1 MGKTILIIAI
11 LIETIFTE
19 YCMKTKD
26 NQNRIRSW
34 LRISSFLLFIALAL
48 ISIIEWSFR
57 WYSLFALLLVLA
69 VIGGIRLLTKK
80 FGKKTYKTYRV
91 VLKGISMLMMVIF
104 AIIPALI
111 FPQYKLPKM
120 TGNYEITSSVY
131 TYTDNNRIETFT
143 DTGKN
148 RKVNVEFWY
157 PANTEGNYPLII
169 FSHGAFG
176 VKMSNTSTY
185 MELASNGYVVCSVD
199 HPYHAAGTMDTEGN
213 LTIGSSE
220 FMQEVIDANGGVYSD
235 EEELEMY
242 DRWMA
247 VRTGDMNFIIDTITN
262 YANSDKN
269 DVYKII
275 DTDRI
280 GLMGHSLGGAASTQL
295 GRDRVDIY
303 AVVNIDGTMLG
314 EYQGFKDGK
323 PIINNEPYTVP
334 LLSFY
339 SQLVVDQLE
348 ANPDYIYPNRYLS
361 SISSDTFEVCI
372 SGSSH
377 MSYTDLPLFSPM
389 LANVLSGISG
399 PSAQEASVDEYYCIE
414 TMNDLILK
422 FFDCYIKG
430 EGEFMV
436 EEVY

>member
-1 MGKTILIIAI
+1 
-11 LIETIFTE
+11 
-19 YCMKTKD
+19 
-26 NQNRIRSW
+26 
-34 LRISSFLLFIALAL
+34 
-48 ISIIEWSFR
+48 
-57 WYSLFALLLVLA
+57 
-69 VIGGIRLLTKK
+69 
-80 FGKKTYKTYRV
+80 
-91 VLKGISMLMMVIF
+91 
-104 AIIPALI
+104 
-111 FPQYKLPKM
+111 
-120 TGNYEITSSVY
+120 
-131 TYTDNNRIETFT
+131 
-143 DTGKN
+143 
-148 RKVNVEFWY
+148 
-157 PANTEGNYPLII
+157 
-169 FSHGAFG
+169 
-176 VKMSNTSTY
+176 MSNASTY
-185 MELASNGYVVCSVD
+185 MELASNGYVVCSID
-199 HPYHAAGTMDTEGN
+199 HPYHAAGTMDEEGN

-235 EEELEMY
+235 EEELAMY

-247 VRTGDMNFIIDTITN
+247 VRTHDMNFIIDTIMN
-262 YANSDKN
+262 NANSRKEG
-269 DVYKII
+269 VYKLI

-295 GRDRVDIY
+295 GRDRNDID

-314 EYQGFKDGK
+314 EYQGFKNGE

-361 SISSDTFEVCI
+361 SISSDAFEVCI
-372 SGSSH
+372 TGSGH

-389 LANVLSGISG
+389 LANMLSGISG
-399 PSAQEASVDEYYCIE
+399 PSAQAATVDKYYCIE

-430 EGEFMV
+430 EGNFTV